1 MRIAISTILDAPV
14 AQAWAAAQKP
24 ALFEHVSAPMVGFR
38 PKDPASLPAVWHE
51 GRFLVTMLLGG
62 LLPIGDQW
70 IVIEFEEVDDT
81 AGRYVVRD
89 NGHSASIRR
98 WDHRLTL
105 QARPDGRTDYSDV
118 LELEAG
124 LTTAFVWLFAQ
135 VFYRHRQK
143 RLRALAARGFEELG
157 A

>member
-1 MRIAISTILDAPV
+1 MRIALSTILDAPV
-14 AQAWAAAQKP
+14 DQAWAAARTP
-24 ALFEHVSAPMVGFR
+24 ALFRHVSAPMIGFR
-38 PKDPASLPAVWHE
+38 PKDPATLPAIWHE

-62 LLPIGDQW
+62 VLPIGDQW
-70 IVIEFEEVDDT
+70 IVIEFAEADES
-81 AGRYVVRD
+81 AGRYVLRD

-118 LELEAG
+118 LDLEAG
-124 LTTAFVWLFAQ
+124 WTTPVVWLFAQ
-135 VFYRHRQK
+135 AFYRHRQK
-143 RLRALAARGFEELG
+143 RLRALAARGFAGLG